1 MKPDEPTHVHVT
13 RPPVE
18 RYTIG
23 EYRESLPVIGVV
35 TVVSELHGK
44 CGCGEVEMKSEIAFF
59 REKSDAELFI
69 KAKNASASVTTN
81 DAAPAA
87 DSVTVRANVSTAL
100 RRVRK

>member
-59 REKSDAELFI
+59 REKADAELFV
-69 KAKNASASVTTN
+69 KAKNAAASVTAN
-81 DAAPAA
+81 DATPATG
-87 DSVTVRANVSTAL
+87 SVTVCAKTSTVL